1 MDLAGVFRHYASSD
15 AAAVA
20 LCVLVDGATLITVGI
35 NGATASVVVHTLDRY
50 CTRTTI
56 GTPEI
61 CPSQTRHGTGSLGH
75 RVNGLFGSSFTSG
88 SPGHYFD
95 LV

>member
-1 MDLAGVFRHYASSD
+1 MDLAGVFRHYASSG

-61 CPSQTRHGTGSLGH
+61 CPSQTRHGTGSPGQWVIWVIFH
-75 RVNGLFGSSFTSG
+75 VRVTGSSF
-88 SPGHYFD
+88 
-95 LV
+95 